1 MFLDGF
7 DTWRTACWARV
18 SRGSLVVTT
27 EIGRKCAGTPS
38 VPFRRPASLP
48 RMERRLRESERDE
61 LLKEPLTA
69 VLATE
74 RKSGGVHAAPV
85 WYLYR
90 GAEFR
95 VITGRSAVKLKNALR
110 TGRATLCVQ
119 RSRGNVR
126 RYVTA
131 EGAVRVEPCSIEE
144 RRELWAHY
152 TDESKADAMAA
163 GDLSGLCVLILVP
176 QRWTARSE

>member
-1 MFLDGF
+1 M
-7 DTWRTACWARV
+7 
-18 SRGSLVVTT
+18 
-27 EIGRKCAGTPS
+27 
-38 VPFRRPASLP
+38 PFQLPASLP
-48 RMERRLRESERDE
+48 GMERGLRESERDE

-74 RKSGGVHAAPV
+74 RKAGGVHAAPV

-90 GAEFR
+90 GGEFR
-95 VITGRSAVKLKNALR
+95 VITGRGSVKLKNALR

-119 RSRGNVR
+119 RSRGNDL

-131 EGAVRVEPCSIEE
+131 EGSVRVEPCSIEE

-152 TDESKADAMAA
+152 TDEAKADAMAA
-163 GDLSGLCVLILVP
+163 GDLSGLCVLVLAP
-176 QRWTARSE
+176 QRWTAISE